1 MADIPFFL
9 RNGIR
14 TDQIEHPGTWYILH
28 FFGCLSLYLLT
39 PFSPFFSSLFLS
51 LSFSLILSV
60 YLCLS
65 LSLSPSLSLSISLSL
80 SLSHSL
86 CISLS
91 VCLSLS
97 LSISLSL
104 SLSYFICRPPP
115 FFPLHIALHSNYQE
129 LELEIED
136 LEEVYPA
143 FRSAITSL
151 SSAVASSPTIVEGD
165 IHDSSQDTY
174 EHHQQQ
180 NLSSCDGDC
189 GGVGQDD
196 IVEISHVEDSAVL
209 DSKER
214 ELVDDD
220 RDSLIS
226 QVKVQCVV
234 LGCAGLCCVVLCCV
248 VLCCV
253 VLR

>member
-1 MADIPFFL
+1 M
-9 RNGIR
+9 
-14 TDQIEHPGTWYILH
+14 
-28 FFGCLSLYLLT
+28 T
-39 PFSPFFSSLFLS
+39 P
-51 LSFSLILSV
+51 
-60 YLCLS
+60 
-65 LSLSPSLSLSISLSL
+65 
-80 SLSHSL
+80 
-86 CISLS
+86 
-91 VCLSLS
+91 
-97 LSISLSL
+97 
-104 SLSYFICRPPP
+104 
-115 FFPLHIALHSNYQE
+115 QE

-143 FRSAITSL
+143 FRSTITSL
-151 SSAVASSPTIVEGD
+151 SSAVASSPTIIEGD

-189 GGVGQDD
+189 GGVGEDD

-209 DSKER
+209 DSKKR

-226 QVKVQCVV
+226 HVKVQCVV
-234 LGCAGLCCVVLCCV
+234 LFCF
-248 VLCCV
+248 